1 MDGFL
6 VGAKLG
12 DIDGFDVGI
21 DVDVGNDDVGAMD
34 GHSE

>member
-12 DIDGFDVGI
+12 DIDGFDVG
-21 DVDVGNDDVGAMD
+21 NDDVGAMD